1 MPDARSGGM
10 ANERT
15 ALAWNRT
22 ALALLATAL
31 VTARIVL
38 DGLGVLAV
46 VLSALAIPL
55 AVAVVVAA
63 GRRYRASLRPDSP
76 APDGRLLALVSVLIV
91 VLAATE
97 IAYVYRG

>member
-1 MPDARSGGM
+1 MSDRRAGGV

-31 VTARIVL
+31 VTARIAL
-38 DGLGVLAV
+38 DRLGVLAV
-46 VLSALAIPL
+46 LLSALAVPL
-55 AVAVVVAA
+55 AVAVVIAA
-63 GRRYRASLRPDSP
+63 ARRYRASLRTDSP
-76 APDGRLLALVSVLIV
+76 APDGRLLALVSALIV
-91 VLAATE
+91 VLAVTE

>member
-1 MPDARSGGM
+1 MSDARAGGA

-22 ALALLATAL
+22 ALALMATVLA
-31 VTARIVL
+31 TARIVL
-38 DGLGVLAV
+38 DRLGVLAV
-46 VLSALAIPL
+46 VLTALAVPL

-63 GRRYRASLRPDSP
+63 TRRYRASMRTDSP
-76 APDGRLLALVSVLIV
+76 APDARLLAMVSVLIV
-91 VLAATE
+91 VLAVTE

>member
-1 MPDARSGGM
+1 MSDARAGGL

-22 ALALLATAL
+22 ALALMATALATA
-31 VTARIVL
+31 RIIV
-38 DGLGVLAV
+38 DRLGALAV
-46 VLSALAIPL
+46 VLIALAVPL

-63 GRRYRASLRPDSP
+63 ARRYRASLHADSP
-76 APDGRLLALVSVLIV
+76 APDGRLLALVAVLIV
-91 VLAATE
+91 VLALTE